1 MKIVVDP
8 KKYAYF
14 SYSPYLDRSGNE
26 TATIPT
32 AHDFKA
38 GDVVYHKEHHSLG
51 VVLGCI
57 CDRELRTDMDGMVCI
72 ENLVHATP
80 AHFKM
85 ESVSIGED
93 LMKES
98 GF

>member
-1 MKIVVDP
+1 MKTVVDP
-8 KKYAYF
+8 KKDANFY
-14 SYSPYLDRSGNE
+14 YSPYVDRRGTKPDNLTKDHES
-26 TATIPT
+26 
-32 AHDFKA
+32 KA

-72 ENLVHATP
+72 ENLVHAKP